1 MLRRG
6 RRGAA
11 GGDDDDDKKRVLVLK
26 IHDNFKDTSRWIG
39 DIGNQVPFAI
49 AVALTR
55 TAKRLIPFEQ
65 DEVRR
70 VFDRPV
76 PYTIKAFGTTPA
88 TKANLTSTLFI
99 KDRQAKYLLPNIEGG
114 RRGQK
119 TFERRLASDS
129 GVNAYWA
136 PGGGVKLT
144 GAGNLTLEQIQDI
157 AGKLSRSGKFGGIF
171 VGTPQNMPNAPFGIW
186 ARETRGRGRNASRG
200 LTPLLVRIEQP
211 NYKKRFDFHGVAE
224 RHAHRIFDEEFR
236 RAFEEAK
243 RKVKPVSPD
252 VQLRKEIVIRF

>member
-1 MLRRG
+1 MI
-6 RRGAA
+6 
-11 GGDDDDDKKRVLVLK
+11 VLN
-26 IHDNFKDTSRWIG
+26 IHDNLEDTSRWIG
-39 DIGNQVPFAI
+39 DIGKQVPFAT

-65 DEVRR
+65 AEVRR
-70 VFDRPV
+70 VFDRPI

-88 TKANLTSTLFI
+88 TKANLTATLFI

-119 TFERRLASDS
+119 AFERRLGSDA

-157 AGKLSRSGKFGGIF
+157 AVKLSRSDKFSGVF
-171 VGTPQNMPNAPFGIW
+171 VGVPQNMPNAPFGIW
-186 ARETRGRGRNASRG
+186 ARVTRGRGRNASRG

-211 NYKKRFDFHGVAE
+211 HYKKRFDFHGVAE
-224 RHAHRIFDEEFR
+224 RQVRRIFDEEFR
-236 RAFEEAK
+236 RAFEAAK
-243 RKVKPVSPD
+243 RDVKPISPS
-252 VQLRKEIVIRF
+252 VQLRAKKMVIRL